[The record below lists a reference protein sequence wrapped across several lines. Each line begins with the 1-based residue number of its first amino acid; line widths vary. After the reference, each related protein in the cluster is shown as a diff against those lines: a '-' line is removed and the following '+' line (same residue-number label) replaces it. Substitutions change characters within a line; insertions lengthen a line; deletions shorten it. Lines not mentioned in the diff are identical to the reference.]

1 MKTQSDF
8 DNFNVIWLK
17 FRQNSNYS
25 LVFLKA
31 EPYVTS
37 PIKEDVYVVL
47 LRKVSCDILLFAL
60 SFL

>member
-31 EPYVTS
+31 EPHVTS